1 MKKLKRFKFHL
12 FEFCHKLAER
22 EACRDELAHQAKEL
36 AEREGIDYKA
46 ALFRL
51 AEARPWLLE
60 DLPFSLGAF
69 ADPRVYL
76 DSWAESFRAQ
86 VKSRA
91 GREIPY
97 AEALSRARERFPTIA
112 ALSDLI
118 HSDWDLF
125 KRACIR
131 VGHLDPDYARQRVEE
146 LILEEA
152 RRLREGES

>member
-1 MKKLKRFKFHL
+1 MKKLQRFKFYL
-12 FEFCHKLAER
+12 FEFCRKLAER
-22 EACRDELAHQAKEL
+22 EACRDELAHQAKKL
-36 AEREGIDYKA
+36 AEREGIDYKV
-46 ALFRL
+46 ALLRL
-51 AEARPWLLE
+51 AEERPWLVE
-60 DLPFSLGAF
+60 DLPLSLGAF

-131 VGHLDPDYARQRVEE
+131 VGHLDPDYARERVEE
-146 LILEEA
+146 LILAEA
-152 RRLREGES
+152 ERLREEA